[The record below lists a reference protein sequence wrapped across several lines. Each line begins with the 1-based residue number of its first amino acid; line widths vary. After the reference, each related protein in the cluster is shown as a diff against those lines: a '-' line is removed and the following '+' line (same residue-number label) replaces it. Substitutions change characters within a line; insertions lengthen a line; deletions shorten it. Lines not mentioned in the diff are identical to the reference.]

1 MDPVRGLC
9 ANTTGL
15 TWPYFCQ
22 YQLRILFVGVVY
34 IYQALMSM
42 KCKWLHSYNQT
53 TITIFCTIS
62 YSQQQQNF
70 NIVKTNYFYILT
82 SSATLA
88 KYLDNHADKVS
99 ISNKNTIILF
109 KYYKIN
115 SGKLKIIL
123 TGFSL
128 GISVLTSGNWKEKQS
143 FQNK

>member
-1 MDPVRGLC
+1 MCKYNWYNLTIVLPVPTQDIVCWCCYL
-9 ANTTGL
+9 N
-15 TWPYFCQ
+15 
-22 YQLRILFVGVVY
+22 
-34 IYQALMSM
+34 IYQALMRM
-42 KCKWLHSYNQT
+42 KCKWLHSYNKT
-53 TITIFCTIS
+53 TITIFRTIS

-99 ISNKNTIILF
+99 VSNKNTIILF
-109 KYYKIN
+109 KYYKIY

>member
-1 MDPVRGLC
+1 
-9 ANTTGL
+9 
-15 TWPYFCQ
+15 
-22 YQLRILFVGVVY
+22 
-34 IYQALMSM
+34 M

-82 SSATLA
+82 SSATLE

-109 KYYKIN
+109 KYYKIY
-115 SGKLKIIL
+115 SGKQKIIL